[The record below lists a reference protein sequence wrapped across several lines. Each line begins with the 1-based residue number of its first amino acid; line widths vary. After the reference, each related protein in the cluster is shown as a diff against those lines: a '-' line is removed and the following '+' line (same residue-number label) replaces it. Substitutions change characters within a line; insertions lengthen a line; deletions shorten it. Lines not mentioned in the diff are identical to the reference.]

1 MASYAS
7 DLALSKLKRKYPR
20 VDLEFELLI
29 QADGEDYWVNSVNLS
44 FGGILVETDAPL
56 EGGMEVSLTL
66 NHLDLYGTSAARVM
80 WTSSDGY
87 GLKFVN
93 PSSDFVNALVEMIT
107 PMLPPDWDLD

>member
-1 MASYAS
+1 MSYAS

-29 QADGEDYWVNSVNLS
+29 QVDGQDYWVNAVNLS
-44 FGGILVETDAPL
+44 FGGALIATDAPL

-66 NHLDLYGTSAARVM
+66 NHLDLYGTSSARVM

-87 GLKFVN
+87 GLKFVD
-93 PSSDFVNALVEMIT
+93 PKPDFINALVEMIT
-107 PMLPPDWDLD
+107 PMLPDNWGE